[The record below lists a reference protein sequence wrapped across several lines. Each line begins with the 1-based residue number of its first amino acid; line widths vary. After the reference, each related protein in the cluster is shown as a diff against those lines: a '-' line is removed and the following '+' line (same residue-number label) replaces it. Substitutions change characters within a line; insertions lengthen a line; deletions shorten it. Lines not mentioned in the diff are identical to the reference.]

1 MIASKTNNIMHLHN
15 HYYWNKF
22 YFTKENKLE
31 SFIVYV
37 IFIKKNSIIVL
48 ITYNVLFILFFLF
61 YHINIII

>member
-1 MIASKTNNIMHLHN
+1 MIASKINNIMHLHN

-48 ITYNVLFILFFLF
+48 II
-61 YHINIII
+61 